1 MNYMDFYTNKLCMAD
16 YTCHLLHYHEIRKD
30 DTLNGYGVRVVLFL
44 SGCNHQCTGCHNPQT
59 WDPDSGKIFDTIA
72 KQELFDLANR
82 DYVDGITLSGGDPLI
97 PANIESTIA
106 LCKEFKELFPNKTIW
121 CYTGYKCEDLIL
133 DNLKDIDVLVD
144 GPFIK
149 EMEDVKY
156 PFAGSTN
163 QRIIDVKKTIESGV
177 ITLFDIK

>member
-1 MNYMDFYTNKLCMAD
+1 MAS
-16 YTCHLLHYHEIRKD
+16 K
-30 DTLNGYGVRVVLFL
+30 
-44 SGCNHQCTGCHNPQT
+44 
-59 WDPDSGKIFDTIA
+59 
-72 KQELFDLANR
+72 

-97 PANIESTIA
+97 PVNIESTIA
-106 LCKEFKELFPNKTIW
+106 LCKEFKKLFPNKTIW

-133 DNLKDIDVLVD
+133 DNIKDIDVLVD

-163 QRIIDVKKTIESGV
+163 QRIIDIKKTIESGV
-177 ITLFDIK
+177 ITSFDIK